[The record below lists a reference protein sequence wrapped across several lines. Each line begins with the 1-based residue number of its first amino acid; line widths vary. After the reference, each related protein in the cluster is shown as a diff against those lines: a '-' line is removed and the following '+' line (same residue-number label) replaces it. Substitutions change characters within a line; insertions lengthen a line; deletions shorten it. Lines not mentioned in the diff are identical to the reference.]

1 MKAQTISFEFPK
13 EILLAINENENNFKN
28 RVKLNLAIE
37 LFQNQKLTLGKA
49 AQFAGLSR
57 FEFETKLALK
67 NISISSLELE
77 DILKDIKELE
87 KDEN

>member
-13 EILLAINENENNFKN
+13 EILLAINENENDFKN

-49 AQFAGLSR
+49 TQFAGLSR

-77 DILKDIKELE
+77 DILNDIKELE